1 MVTQRSLGFVRYGQH
16 SSWVASVPAG
26 VCACHSLE
34 SIAFRQLVGVTHDVE
49 GAKAFASKYDI
60 KDGPN
65 DQGEMFTRPGRLADR
80 FPSPYANEEA
90 ARFANGGA
98 LPPDLS
104 LIVKARHGGEDYIF
118 ALLTGYTAPPAG
130 ISLRNGLYYNPYF
143 PGGAI
148 AMPPPIND
156 GQIDYPDEKIPNTQS
171 QLAKDVST
179 FLAWAS
185 EPTQDER
192 KLMGCK
198 AVVAMAMTAALSF
211 YYKRFKWGVLK
222 TRKFYWADEV
232 KRAQAS
238 AFKQQLKK

>member
-1 MVTQRSLGFVRYGQH
+1 M
-16 SSWVASVPAG
+16 
-26 VCACHSLE
+26 
-34 SIAFRQLVGVTHDVE
+34 LVGVTHDTD
-49 GAKAFASKYDI
+49 GMKAVAAKYDI

-65 DQGEMFTRPGRLADR
+65 DMGEFFTRPGRLSDR

-90 ARFANGGA
+90 ARFANGGG

-118 ALLTGYTAPPAG
+118 ALLTGYTSPPAG
-130 ISLRNGLYYNPYF
+130 ITLRSGLYYNPYF

-148 AMPPPIND
+148 SMPPPIND
-156 GQIDYPDEKIPNTQS
+156 GQIDYPDESIPNTQS

-192 KLMGCK
+192 KLMGVK
-198 AVVAMAMTAALSF
+198 AVLGIGLTAALTF
-211 YYKRFKWGVLK
+211 YYKRFRWGVLK
-222 TRKFYWADEV
+222 TRKFYWYTH
-232 KRAQAS
+232 
-238 AFKQQLKK
+238 